1 MGLFYERENDIK
13 ISNDHWKLLVYKD
26 LSLINEAFSHNEL
39 ILATISQSLYA
50 PNNTYD
56 HNSFAISLR
65 AHYNT
70 LDTISKRISNLLRNI
85 ILETPT
91 RVKRG
96 LLNGLGSIF
105 KSITGN
111 LDSTDGEYYSQCIN
125 KLEKDDAEIQKLLLN
140 QIQIVSTTIKN
151 FNNTVRNLQIDEQT
165 INEDL
170 VQIQHAITNFSHESD
185 ILEKQ
190 IKIMNTCESLLE
202 SYVLIESELKDIS
215 ESLTFAKLKL
225 LHPSIIKS
233 DELINQLVT
242 ISKSLD
248 HNNLPLQPNYL
259 NLPKLINVISL
270 KAFQTDTRLVFILE
284 IPLVSNEIY
293 SVFHL
298 YSIPTKTPN
307 ANTFHA
313 ILPESKYIG
322 LSRDNRQYLRLSN
335 IDQCQEI
342 EDSTS
347 LCKNVIPL
355 SLENPPC
362 EIEIIAKLST
372 NNCKPVMMQFED
384 YNIVN
389 LKKNKWMAIISSTLP
404 IVSSCPNEAT
414 KTQLIKQS
422 SIIAMQPKCTAYIGA
437 TQIYAEEEK
446 SSNYSETDIIPQVPF
461 ECCEEIKN
469 KNPVK
474 LKPIKIN
481 NINLDELNTAAHKLT
496 EQEDMLNE
504 LNKQSFAH
512 RHMSTFAILTIVAF
526 SFIFTCWCCRKCS
539 LPRRLIGYF
548 KSSDSG
554 DDKPSPNCCTQIF
567 NYCNVASPITRRQ
580 STRTSIHSLDEINF
594 QQEGIPLSTNVM
606 PRRTS
611 HSSRKF

>member
-1 MGLFYERENDIK
+1 MGLYYEHENDIK
-13 ISNDHWKLLVYKD
+13 ISNDYWKLLVYKD
-26 LSLINEAFSHNEL
+26 LSLISNAFSHNEL
-39 ILATISQSLYA
+39 VLRTLSSSLYS

-56 HNSFAISLR
+56 HNAFALSIR

-70 LDTISKRISNLLRNI
+70 LDTISKRISNLLHNI
-85 ILETPT
+85 LLETPK

-96 LLNGLGSIF
+96 LLNGVGSIW

-111 LDSTDGEYYSQCIN
+111 LDASDGEYYNQCID
-125 KLEKDDAEIQKLLLN
+125 KLEKDDAEMQKLLRN

-151 FNNTVRNLQIDEQT
+151 FNTTVKKLQIDEQT
-165 INEDL
+165 LNEDL
-170 VQIQHAITNFSHESD
+170 IKIQNAIMNFSDESVL
-185 ILEKQ
+185 LEKQ
-190 IKIMNTCESLLE
+190 IKIINTCESLLE
-202 SYVLIESELKDIS
+202 SYVLIESELRDIA
-215 ESLTFAKLKL
+215 ESLTFAKLKI

-233 DELINQLVT
+233 DELINQLVI

-248 HNNLPLQPNYL
+248 HNNLPLQPNYN
-259 NLPKLINVISL
+259 NLHKIINVISL
-270 KAFQTDTRLVFILE
+270 KAFQTDKRLVFILQ
-284 IPLVSNEIY
+284 IPLVSNEVY
-293 SVFHL
+293 STYHL
-298 YSIPTKTPN
+298 YSIPTRTTS

-322 LSRDNRQYLRLSN
+322 LSKDNRQYLRLSN
-335 IDQCQEI
+335 MDHCQQI
-342 EDSTS
+342 EDGTS

-362 EIEIIAKLST
+362 EIELITKLST
-372 NNCKPVMMQFED
+372 NNCKPVIMQFED

-389 LKKNKWMAIISSTLP
+389 LKKNKWIAIISSTLP

-414 KTQLIKQS
+414 RTQLVKQS

-461 ECCEEIKN
+461 DCCEEVKSEE
-469 KNPVK
+469 PVK

-496 EQEDMLNE
+496 EQEDMLNQ
-504 LNKQSFAH
+504 LGNQQFAT
-512 RHMSTFAILTIVAF
+512 RHMSTFAILTIIAF
-526 SFIFTCWCCRKCS
+526 AFIFACWCCRRCA

-548 KSSDSG
+548 KNSG
-554 DDKPSPNCCTQIF
+554 PDDDKPSPNCCTQIF

-580 STRTSIHSLDEINF
+580 SSRTSIHVLDEISF
-594 QQEGIPLSTNVM
+594 QQEGTPLSTNAM
-606 PRRTS
+606 PRRSS